1 MNIET
6 VPVQILVVGFGTLLA
21 FIGVLIAV
29 LAGLNLYILN
39 KNANDV
45 TKAEGKTTKLEV
57 EMNNKLETKVDKST
71 NEIQF
76 GQIIKGIEDLDDK
89 LVKGIEDLDDKLIVI
104 DSKLDSTIAD
114 LAFQKGVKQGEDN
127 MRREYANK

>member
-127 MRREYANK
+127 MRRELAKT